1 MERTERL
8 EQGSFRLTTVGQNL
22 PRIGSRDR

>member
-1 MERTERL
+1 MERTDWL
-8 EQGSFRLTTVGQNL
+8 EQGSVLLTTVGQNL

>member
-8 EQGSFRLTTVGQNL
+8 EQGSFLLTAAGQNL